1 MSEIKT
7 LVYFDLEAT
16 GLKNSGRPRITELS
30 FVAVNTKDI
39 LELHS
44 KLMTHLQERKTDV
57 ESILP
62 RIMNKL
68 TMCVYPMAIIRPEV
82 SEITGLDNYNL
93 SGQATFDRETGELLN
108 SFLARLTPP
117 LCLVAHNGNKYDFPL
132 LKAELEKV
140 GITLPC
146 NTLCA
151 DSYVGIKEI
160 INRKEEVIHSDNQ
173 MEIEIAEI
181 SKTQNLSQIL
191 DEEYRAIQKE
201 NTSTPRKSVLEANNI
216 TRLNDLEKIAQLQT
230 TVRLKSKKKLEFFA
244 KESSTSYSLRNLHKQ
259 LLGSLPAQSHGA
271 EADCLALLRTTS
283 VFGMEWVQWVQEN
296 SYLISKCTKMWSC
309 TKY

>member
-1 MSEIKT
+1 
-7 LVYFDLEAT
+7 
-16 GLKNSGRPRITELS
+16 
-30 FVAVNTKDI
+30 
-39 LELHS
+39 
-44 KLMTHLQERKTDV
+44 
-57 ESILP
+57 
-62 RIMNKL
+62 MNKL
-68 TMCVYPMAIIRPEV
+68 TVCVYPMAIIRPEV

-244 KESSTSYSLRNLHKQ
+244 RESPKSYSLINLHKQ